1 MNEECLVAAQ
11 NLLRLQCLLV
21 PHLLRFQFSHICH
34 FLCGE
39 VFLSSPSLRC
49 LHLVYISLSVY
60 VFDVISTCYVCH
72 ALICTDGYIKGSSFL
87 CVIVP
92 SS

>member
-21 PHLLRFQFSHICH
+21 PHLLRFQFSHRCH

-49 LHLVYISLSVY
+49 LHLVSISLSVY
-60 VFDVISTCYVCH
+60 VISTCYVCH
-72 ALICTDGYIKGSSFL
+72 AVTPRRG
-87 CVIVP
+87 
-92 SS
+92 